1 MAHGHIDTIC
11 PVSYTHL
18 DVYKR
23 QIFALSITPYINAS
37 IIINLLTV
45 AIPPLERLSKEGE
58 EGRRKLNRI
67 TRYTALGLAVA
78 LSVAYYF
85 LLKRQGALLYTGGFA
100 EMCIRDSPG
109 ARLDHCQPDRGRSY
123 RHDPLHQARWSGLDQ
138 DFPRQ
143 AHHRETRRDPHGLR

>member
-1 MAHGHIDTIC
+1 MVSQTGSMLGYIDILTGGAFANA
-11 PVSYTHL
+11 T
-18 DVYKR
+18 
-23 QIFALSITPYINAS
+23 IFALSITPYINAS

-85 LLKRQGALLYTGGFA
+85 LLKRQGALLLSL
-100 EMCIRDSPG
+100 I
-109 ARLDHCQPDRGRSY
+109 HI
-123 RHDPLHQARWSGLDQ
+123 
-138 DFPRQ
+138 
-143 AHHRETRRDPHGLR
+143 